1 MATAINNINMAPPQ
15 ARRFQPHL
23 RSHKQVV
30 PGMGSINSS
39 VDMLMVLDEGDTDDG
54 CWRLILQ
61 EEGEKPNV

>member
-23 RSHKQVV
+23 RSHTLVV
-30 PGMGSINSS
+30 AAMGSINSS

-54 CWRLILQ
+54 C
-61 EEGEKPNV
+61 